1 MLIKRKVGPK
11 GQIVIPR
18 DVREQLKIHPGSDIY
33 IEILPTEIR
42 IHPAAIAENFLEKF
56 CQTTKKIDHDV
67 KFKEI
72 YDEQYHRT

>member
-18 DVREQLKIHPGSDIY
+18 DVREQLKIQPGSDIY

-42 IHPAAIAENFLEKF
+42 IYPATNAETYLETF
-56 CQTTKKIDHDV
+56 CRTTRKIDRDL
-67 KFKEI
+67 KLKEI